1 MKISSIALL
10 TLLIGFANSCA
21 TTKTDKAKASDTTK
35 TAYEEPNV
43 ISRIDTIYVV
53 NSEFDEL
60 DGLFDHISHNTHD
73 IALPDTLYFAGEPVP
88 MDLFYVRERLEREL
102 LVNSYLH
109 SSTLLIL
116 KRCHRW
122 FPTIEATLKKHGVP
136 DDFKYLAV
144 IESGLANV
152 VSPSK
157 AVGFWQFL
165 EGTAKD
171 FGLEVN
177 NEVDMRY
184 NVELEGVAACS
195 YLQKSYQKFGSWTLA
210 AAAYNAGNGRINQ
223 FIDYQM
229 VDSYY
234 DMMLSEE
241 TERYVFRILALKLI
255 IENPEKYGFRLSD
268 DLLYQPLDYKTVT
281 VTENI
286 PNLAEFAISNGVSYK
301 LLKMFNPWLRGKSL
315 TVKNGK
321 SYEIKIPTGD
331 FAKTYHQLSLPA
343 DSTKNE

>member
-1 MKISSIALL
+1 MKISSIALI

-21 TTKTDKAKASDTTK
+21 TSKTGKSTSPDTV
-35 TAYEEPNV
+35 YVEPNV
-43 ISRIDTIYVV
+43 VSRIDTIYVM
-53 NSEFDEL
+53 NNEFDEL

-73 IALPDTLYFAGEPVP
+73 IELPDTLSFAGEPVP
-88 MDLFYVRERLEREL
+88 MDLFYVREKLEREL

-122 FPTIEATLKKHGVP
+122 FPTIEATLKKNNIP

-144 IESGLANV
+144 IESALTNA

-177 NEVDMRY
+177 SEVDMRY
-184 NVELEGVAACS
+184 NVELEGAAACS
-195 YLQKSYQKFGSWTLA
+195 YLRKAYQKFGSWTLA

-223 FIDYQM
+223 FIDYQL

-234 DMMLSEE
+234 DMLMYEE

-255 IENPEKYGFRLSD
+255 IENPEKYGFRVSD
-268 DLLYQPLDYKTVT
+268 ELLYQPLEYKTVT
-281 VTENI
+281 VTSTI
-286 PNLAEFAISNGVSYK
+286 DNLAEFAIKNGISYK

-321 SYEIKIPTGD
+321 SYQIKIPIND
-331 FAKTYHQLSLPA
+331 FAKTHHKLTLPA
-343 DSTKNE
+343 DTTKNE

>member
-1 MKISSIALL
+1 MKLSSIALI

-21 TTKTDKAKASDTTK
+21 TTKPNQYGTDDST
-35 TAYEEPNV
+35 NV
-43 ISRIDTIYVV
+43 IRTEPSRIDTIYIV
-53 NSEFDEL
+53 NKEYDEL
-60 DGLFDHISHNTHD
+60 EDLFSHISHNTHD
-73 IALPDTLYFAGEPVP
+73 ITLPDTLDFAGEQVP
-88 MDLFYVRERLEREL
+88 MHLFYVREKLEREL
-102 LVNSYLH
+102 LVNSYMH

-122 FPTIEATLKKHGVP
+122 FPLIEATLKKHNIP
-136 DDFKYLAV
+136 EDFKYLAV

-165 EGTAKD
+165 EGTAKEY
-171 FGLEVN
+171 GLEIN

-184 NVELEGVAACS
+184 NVELEGAAACS
-195 YLQKSYQKFGSWTLA
+195 YLRKSYQKFGSWTLA
-210 AAAYNAGNGRINQ
+210 AAAYNAGNGRITQ

-234 DMMLSEE
+234 DMLLYEE
-241 TERYVFRILALKLI
+241 TERYIFRILAFKLI

-268 DLLYQPLDYKTVT
+268 DLLYQPYEYKTVT
-281 VTENI
+281 VNSTI
-286 PNLAEFAISNGVSYK
+286 DNLAEFAIQNGVSYK

-321 SYEIKIPTGD
+321 TYQIKIPTND
-331 FAKTYHQLSLPA
+331 FAKTYHKLSLPA
-343 DSTKNE
+343 DSTSNE

>member
-1 MKISSIALL
+1 MKITSIALV
-10 TLLIGFANSCA
+10 TLLIGFTNSC
-21 TTKTDKAKASDTTK
+21 TTTRAGKSVAPDTVYVK
-35 TAYEEPNV
+35 SEAA
-43 ISRIDTIYVV
+43 SRIDTIYVM
-53 NSEFDEL
+53 NGKDDGF

-73 IALPDTLYFAGEPVP
+73 IELPGTLDFAGEPVP
-88 MDLFYVRERLEREL
+88 MNLFYVREKLEREL

-122 FPTIEATLKKHGVP
+122 FPIIEKTLRKNNIP

-152 VSPSK
+152 VSSSK

-171 FGLEVN
+171 YGLEIN
-177 NEVDMRY
+177 KEVDMRY
-184 NVELEGVAACS
+184 NVELECIAACS
-195 YLQKSYQKFGSWTLA
+195 YLRKSYDRFGSWTLA
-210 AAAYNAGNGRINQ
+210 AAAYNTGNGRINQ

-234 DMMLSEE
+234 DMLLYEE

-255 IENPEKYGFRLSD
+255 CENPEKYGFRLCD
-268 DLLYQPLDYKTVT
+268 DLLYQPLEYKTIT
-281 VTENI
+281 VTSTI
-286 PNLAEFAISNGVSYK
+286 DDLAKFAIRNGISYK

-315 TVKNGK
+315 TVKDGK
-321 SYEIKIPTGD
+321 SYQIKIPIND
-331 FAKTYHQLSLPA
+331 FAKTHHELTIPA
-343 DSTKNE
+343 DTTTNE